1 MRITP
6 EELNGYMKNWDE
18 QTRGILLRR
27 MKDRFRREALEHFS
41 GKEADILGAVLDRMI
56 PQGPDERIDLVG
68 FVDWAMGKPLGRGDR
83 QEGLPPE
90 EILFSKGIAGIQET
104 AREMFKS
111 DFTVLKEYQKD
122 EVLTALQE
130 GLAKG
135 RTWEE
140 IPSRQFFIKL
150 LVKALTGYCS
160 HPFAWMRMG
169 FPGPSYPEGYVWI
182 RQPEIRARRRHFPG
196 WKTF

>member
-6 EELNGYMKNWDE
+6 EELDGYMRNWDE
-18 QTRGILLRR
+18 QTRGILLMR
-27 MKDRFRREALEHFS
+27 MEERFRRNALEHFS
-41 GKEADILGAVLDRMI
+41 IEEAGILEAALGRMV
-56 PQGPDERIDLVG
+56 PQEPGEQIDLVG
-68 FVDWAMGKPLGRGDR
+68 FVDWAVGKPLGRGDR
-83 QEGLPPE
+83 QEGLPSE

-111 DFTVLKEYQKD
+111 DFTVLKEHERD
-122 EVLTALQE
+122 EVLTTIQE
-130 GLAKG
+130 GSAKG

-150 LVKALTGYCS
+150 LIKAVTGYCA

-182 RQPEIRARRRHFPG
+182 TRPEIRARRRHFPG